1 MKYKIKRHCVVNI
14 KTAFDY
20 GFSGVM
26 LRGSGVNWDLRL
38 LDNYD
43 CYNLL
48 KFFIPIGKFGD
59 SYDRYLLRIEEMRQ
73 SLFIMKQIL
82 YCIRYLDL
90 INNFAIKSNKI
101 VPPTRSYMKYSMEA
115 LIHHF
120 KLYSEGFIVDKG
132 DVYSSVEAPKGDLVS
147 F

>member
-1 MKYKIKRHCVVNI
+1 MLTTNRIWHIRLRAIGIVDI

-38 LDNYD
+38 LENYD
-43 CYNLL
+43 GYNLL
-48 KFFIPIGKFGD
+48 KFFVPIGRFGD
-59 SYDRYLLRIEEMRQ
+59 SYDRYLLRVEELRQ

-90 INNFAIKSNKI
+90 INILVLNLIK
-101 VPPTRSYMKYSMEA
+101 
-115 LIHHF
+115 
-120 KLYSEGFIVDKG
+120 
-132 DVYSSVEAPKGDLVS
+132 
-147 F
+147 